1 MVRLLSSRGGSVAEA
16 IREVASWD
24 VVEVLRGVP
33 GAPPIE
39 RGDVVQPVLFAVMMS
54 LAELWRSYG
63 VRRAAVIG
71 HSQGEIAAACVAG
84 ALSLEDAVRVVV
96 LRGRALL
103 ELSGLS
109 GMAVVVLPAADVRE
123 RFADGDGLSV
133 AAVNGPATTVVAGPV
148 EPLAALLERCTADG
162 VWARRVDVDYASHS
176 PRWKPSASDR

>member
-1 MVRLLSSRGGSVAEA
+1 M
-16 IREVASWD
+16 
-24 VVEVLRGVP
+24 
-33 GAPPIE
+33 
-39 RGDVVQPVLFAVMMS
+39 VQPVLFAVMMS

-63 VRRAAVIG
+63 VRPAAVIG

-109 GMAVVVLPAADVRE
+109 GMAVVALPAADVRE
-123 RFADGDGLSV
+123 RFTDGDGLSV

-148 EPLAALLERCTADG
+148 EPLVALLERCTADG

-176 PRWKPSASDR
+176 PPGGSRPRAAAERRCRCKPESSPQRRPRP